1 MKKGVVI
8 GIVGVILLIA
18 VGVYFYLTVSP
29 VSNETIQN
37 LTEQNI
43 ILIQNF
49 QYTPQDLTIKVGETV
64 TWTNKDSMKHTVT
77 SDDGSELNSTYIDT
91 DTSYAHTF
99 NQIGEYPY
107 HCIPH
112 PFMTGKII
120 VEA

>member
-91 DTSYAHTF
+91 DTSYVHTF
-99 NQIGEYPY
+99 NQVGEYPY